1 MSLSADI
8 IDAVLAKMVIVDATV
23 TTHNALTDKF
33 RNEDSIGQQEYPFFE
48 GFGVS
53 WEVAPGDLGQ
63 GITVITTQYVY
74 LKKAQLAQVPGPGEQ
89 MWLDIEGLQ
98 TQLNTDPSLAGLV
111 NRTLIT
117 VAAVDEVTDDDRTLG
132 LLEVQSFVVFP

>member
-1 MSLSADI
+1 MLVVVPTA
-8 IDAVLAKMVIVDATV
+8 
-23 TTHNALTDKF
+23 TTHNALTEKF

-53 WEVAPGDLGQ
+53 WEIAPGDLGQ
-63 GITVITTQYVY
+63 GLTDITTQYVY
-74 LKKAQLAQVPGPGEQ
+74 LRKAQLAQVPGPGEQ

-98 TQLNTDPSLAGLV
+98 TALNTDPSLAGLV

-117 VAAVDEVTDDDRTLG
+117 AVAVDEVTDVNRTLG